1 MDALH
6 DLLMGFSVA
15 LAPGNL
21 LYAFLGSAFGTL
33 IGVLPG
39 IGPAAG
45 TALLIPLT
53 ARLDPTGA
61 IIMLTAIFYGTQYG
75 GTITSILLNVPGEA
89 ASAITCI
96 DGHKMALKG
105 RAGAALSIAAIG
117 SFIGGLFATIALV
130 FLAGPLT
137 KLALEFGPVEFFA
150 LMILGISLMM
160 GLAGKSMVK
169 ALMMGIL
176 GLLLAMVGMDPV
188 RGAPRFTFGKMELMD
203 GLNFVPVI
211 MGLFGLSDILEN
223 AEESLDSTK
232 SAKVGSLIPSREE
245 VKDSIGPIAR
255 GSLMGTI
262 LGLIPGMTGS
272 MASFLS
278 YSTEKKISKHPERF
292 GEGAVE
298 GVAGPETANNAHAN
312 GALIPLFT
320 LGIPAS
326 PTVAVLM
333 GAFLMN
339 GLIPGPFLFREN
351 PQLVWGVI
359 ASFFIGNVILLILN
373 LPLVGVWVKM
383 LKIPYSILFAVILAF
398 MVIGAYGV
406 ENSVFD
412 VFIMLLFGVLGYLF
426 KKFDFPMAPMILT
439 LILGPTMERSLR
451 RSMEMSQGDFS
462 ILFASPIAAG
472 LLIASLIVLIT
483 SALRVFPGTRKKATS
498 GSGSDRK

>member
-1 MDALH
+1 LSVLQ

-15 LAPGNL
+15 LSPGNL

-53 ARLDPTGA
+53 ARLPPTGA

-137 KLALEFGPVEFFA
+137 KVALEFGPVEFFA
-150 LMILGISLMM
+150 LMVLGISLLM

-176 GLLLAMVGMDPV
+176 GLILAMVGMDPV
-188 RGAPRFTFGKMELMD
+188 RGAPRFTFGRMELMD

-211 MGLFGLSDILEN
+211 MGLFGLADILEN
-223 AEESLDSTK
+223 AEESLSSTV
-232 SAKVGSLIPSREE
+232 SAKVGSLMPSKQEI
-245 VKDSIGPIAR
+245 KDSVGPIAR
-255 GSLMGTI
+255 GSVLGTV

-278 YSTEKKISKHPERF
+278 YSTEKKASKHPEKF
-292 GEGAVE
+292 GQGAIE

-339 GLIPGPFLFREN
+339 GLIPGPFLFREQ
-351 PQLVWGVI
+351 PELVWGVI
-359 ASFFIGNVILLILN
+359 ASFFVGNVILLVLN

-398 MVIGAYGV
+398 MVIGAYGA
-406 ENSVFD
+406 ESSIFD
-412 VFIMLLFGVLGYLF
+412 VFIMLLFGILGYAL
-426 KKFDFPMAPMILT
+426 KKFDFPLAPMILT

-462 ILFASPIAAG
+462 ILFASPLAAT
-472 LLIASLIVLIT
+472 LLVISLVVLVS
-483 SALRVFPGTRKKATS
+483 SALKVFPGTGKGKSDS
-498 GSGSDRK
+498 GSVGK